1 MKCCAAGSILS
12 GIQGQTSMFLPL
24 LDTEEE
30 FMLLP
35 NSQWHL
41 RSMYSLANTHDATF
55 PSSIKVMHNGMDTIM
70 EFLAAHGHGA
80 GYPPCKHK
88 CHSSETSSER
98 LQEWVKNA
106 EL

>member
-1 MKCCAAGSILS
+1 
-12 GIQGQTSMFLPL
+12 MFLPRL

-30 FMLLP
+30 VMLLP

-41 RSMYSLANTHDATF
+41 RSMYSLANTYDATF
-55 PSSIKVMHNGMDTIM
+55 PSSIKVMHNGMDTVM
-70 EFLAAHGHGA
+70 ELLSAHCHGA
-80 GYPPCKHK
+80 CYPPSKHK
-88 CHSSETSSER
+88 WHSSETSSER